1 MNEHLQSALKH
12 LWEAKPVVI
21 GNREY
26 DTVATRIAAFRRNF
40 PMTEWRIRT
49 TVTFHEEIVRGHRTT
64 VTFHEEIVRGHSTI
78 EHLMNNEWHVMAEG
92 HAEEKRGG
100 SAILKSSA
108 VEVTE
113 TSAVG
118 RALAMLGLGGGEV
131 CSADELGVVEEHSE
145 EFHSLDK
152 LETREEMREAYKAL
166 TVEARNRLSEA
177 EIKQLNGKFE

>member
-1 MNEHLQSALKH
+1 
-12 LWEAKPVVI
+12 
-21 GNREY
+21 
-26 DTVATRIAAFRRNF
+26 
-40 PMTEWRIRT
+40 
-49 TVTFHEEIVRGHRTT
+49 

-145 EFHSLDK
+145 EFHELDK